1 MERLTERTHGSIAD
15 ELVEEMGNPIDSVF
29 VKKVDYTTCEGVC
42 RQQENCDDCPLYEVM
57 RKLADYEDAE
67 EQGLFLRL
75 PCKVGDTVY
84 VLVDMNKQ
92 GAYQNI
98 KADIVRSIYF
108 SSKNEWKIEF
118 TYIWHDT
125 ELSDI
130 GKTVFLTR
138 EEAEQALA
146 EMQKG

>member
-57 RKLADYEDAE
+57 RKLADYEDSE
-67 EQGLFLRL
+67 EQGLLLRL
-75 PCKVGDTVY
+75 PCKVGDNIF
-84 VLVDMNKQ
+84 VLVAMDDNGK
-92 GAYQNI
+92 YTSI
-98 KADIVRSIYF
+98 KNDIVECIYLNDTLDLII
-108 SSKNEWKIEF
+108 SF
-118 TYIWHDT
+118 TWIWHDISAT
-125 ELSDI
+125 EI

-138 EEAEQALA
+138 EEAETALA